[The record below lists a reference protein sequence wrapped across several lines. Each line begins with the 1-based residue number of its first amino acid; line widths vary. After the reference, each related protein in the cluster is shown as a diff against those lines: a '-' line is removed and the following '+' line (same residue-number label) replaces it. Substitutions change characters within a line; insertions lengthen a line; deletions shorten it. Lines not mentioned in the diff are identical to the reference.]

1 VLKPFSPCVQDVLEA
16 LKSIYPTTWA
26 SEDYARQSD
35 GRGSPSSAAGAG
47 TYAGGTQPSHYGEGY
62 YAHDAAGEYGNVD
75 DSYVVDHGSNSG
87 WGRDSGTEPGEDS
100 WEDGDEDGDE

>member
-1 VLKPFSPCVQDVLEA
+1 VQDVLEA

-35 GRGSPSSAAGAG
+35 GRGSASAAGGAG
-47 TYAGGTQPSHYGEGY
+47 TYPGTYPGGTQPSHYGQGY
-62 YAHDAAGEYGNVD
+62 YNHDEAGGFGGVD
-75 DSYVVDHGSNSG
+75 DSYVAGDHGSQSG
-87 WGRDSGTEPGEDS
+87 WGQDSRNVPGEDN

>member
-1 VLKPFSPCVQDVLEA
+1 VQDVLEA

-35 GRGSPSSAAGAG
+35 VGSASAAGVGTSPG
-47 TYAGGTQPSHYGEGY
+47 TYPGSTQPSHYGQGY
-62 YAHDAAGEYGNVD
+62 YNHDEAGGYGGVD
-75 DSYVVDHGSNSG
+75 DSYVAGDDRSQSG
-87 WGRDSGTEPGEDS
+87 WGRDGRTEPGEDN